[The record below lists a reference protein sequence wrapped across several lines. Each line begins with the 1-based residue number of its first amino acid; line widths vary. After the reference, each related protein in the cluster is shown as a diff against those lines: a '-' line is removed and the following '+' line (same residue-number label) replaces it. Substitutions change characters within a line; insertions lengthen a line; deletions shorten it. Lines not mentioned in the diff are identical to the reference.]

1 METTEKN
8 GEITDAPQK
17 DPKTGLFLPG
27 NKMGGNKKGAVHSR
41 TMFEN
46 YLKERVLVKRKILKE
61 LEDGTLSEEDVQ
73 EVMTRWEALMQAQ
86 YEKAVEKG
94 DGFLMTWIG
103 DQLIGKATQ
112 TTKIEGA
119 VPVRGFE
126 LDPKQEEKVDDQF
139 SVEQKVEELVK
150 PIIEEQH
157 ANSTESFSITE
168 EDTKSN
174 EGGTQAA

>member
-8 GEITDAPQK
+8 GEVTEQQK
-17 DPKTGLFLPG
+17 DPATGRFLPG

-46 YLKERVLVKRKILKE
+46 YLKERVLVKRKIMKE
-61 LEDGTLSEEDVQ
+61 LEDGTCTMEEV
-73 EVMTRWEALMQAQ
+73 EESMSRWEALMQAQ

-139 SVEQKVEELVK
+139 AVEEKVEELVK
-150 PIIEEQH
+150 PIIEEQY
-157 ANSTESFSITE
+157 ADRTESFSITE
-168 EDTKSN
+168 ESTQNN